1 MALVRGGDS
10 SNVCDFMKLYMLEV
24 LVRISYVVAMLGE
37 IFMIFVSCVFCTRL
51 SSFYMYINKYIY
63 IYLYIYIYVCESDL
77 SERPNAFQIYSFA
90 RWP

>member
-51 SSFYMYINKYIY
+51 SSFSLSIY
-63 IYLYIYIYVCESDL
+63 IYVYICIYICVCESDL
-77 SERPNAFQIYSFA
+77 SERPNDFQIYSFA

>member
-24 LVRISYVVAMLGE
+24 LVRISYVVAMPGE
-37 IFMIFVSCVFCTRL
+37 ILMDFVSCVVCTRL
-51 SSFYMYINKYIY
+51 SSFYMYINIY
-63 IYLYIYIYVCESDL
+63 IYMCESDL
-77 SERPNAFQIYSFA
+77 SERPNDFQIYSFA